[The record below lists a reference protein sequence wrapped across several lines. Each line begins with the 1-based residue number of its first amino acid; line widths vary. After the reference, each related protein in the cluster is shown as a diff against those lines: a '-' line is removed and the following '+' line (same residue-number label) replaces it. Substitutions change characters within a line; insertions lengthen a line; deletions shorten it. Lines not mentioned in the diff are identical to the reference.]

1 MGDLCSQSSF
11 FSSTRRFHSSHNVAG
26 SGISG
31 RQLIQR
37 IMWFGIFGFGRE
49 QTGSR
54 QCVVCKQLH
63 RAGLKSWTKGSLAA
77 LVFARPILPVQLV
90 EAGALSRSP
99 AIRSDQASPP
109 KRAFPATDPALARP
123 CFPLSKAT
131 THKRSELGFSRRPY
145 LVEQSANTDFRL
157 ESERDTRI

>member
-90 EAGALSRSP
+90 EAGALTQSGLFTTESKN
-99 AIRSDQASPP
+99 P
-109 KRAFPATDPALARP
+109 KPHYAL
-123 CFPLSKAT
+123 
-131 THKRSELGFSRRPY
+131 
-145 LVEQSANTDFRL
+145 
-157 ESERDTRI
+157 